1 MRLRNDLK
9 DFRRPFVVL
18 AVLAACSSFAGAQD
32 VRGLG
37 LGGALVP
44 GPGLA
49 AYNPAFAA
57 YPSDGRGGGLVL
69 PLGLLNFFINPQLNA
84 IDFVTNPA
92 KYNDPDNPNAPEFNV
107 LAAFDQATHLNTL
120 ILNPVPAPRQINV
133 NFSAGGVTLTD
144 ENGKP
149 LETNF
154 SSGFSTA
161 RGASAVGVSPL
172 FRIAFGVGAV
182 QFGLGVF
189 ISAGGPSLA
198 IDPKLQADLLAGN
211 GKLPPNTTYSSAVSG
226 AAKASAG
233 IAFDVGY
240 AMPIPLPALPGAT
253 LYAGGRGSGFYGL
266 ALVEVSALG
275 SLKTDSSGDLRSAT
289 PDYSVTVFRA
299 DPTNGGFG
307 YGLNADLGA
316 AVDLPGATLGVPELE
331 RLNVGLGIVGAI
343 DYYSWTGTEQ
353 TTTSA
358 GTSVPVASSRSGGGF
373 DPLVTLNVAGTFS
386 LANGLRVLAL
396 TDAQFGRGRLALHLG
411 AETQVGPLTVRGGLG
426 LDNGFK
432 FGLGASFDVSSGFG
446 LDVALTTHQA
456 PFYNHTNFG
465 IALAVRFGF

>member
-1 MRLRNDLK
+1 M
-9 DFRRPFVVL
+9 
-18 AVLAACSSFAGAQD
+18 
-32 VRGLG
+32 RGLG

-57 YPSDGRGGGLVL
+57 YPGDGRGGGLVL
-69 PLGLLNFFINPQLNA
+69 PLGLLNFFINPQLNV
-84 IDFVTNPA
+84 IDFLSNPA
-92 KYNDPDNPNAPEFNV
+92 RYNDPENPNAPEFNV
-107 LAAFDQATHLNTL
+107 LAAFDQVTHLNTL

-133 NFSAGGVTLTD
+133 NVSSSGVTLTD
-144 ENGKP
+144 ENGQP
-149 LETNF
+149 LQTNF
-154 SSGFSTA
+154 SSSLA
-161 RGASAVGVSPL
+161 NSRGASVVGVSPL
-172 FRIAFGVGAV
+172 FRIPFGVGPV

-189 ISAGGPSLA
+189 ISTGGPSLA
-198 IDPKLQADLLAGN
+198 IDPALQADLLAGS
-211 GKLPPNTTYSSAVSG
+211 GKLPPNTTYASAVSG

-240 AMPIPLPALPGAT
+240 AMPIALPTLPGAT

-266 ALVEVSALG
+266 ALVEVNATG
-275 SLKTDSSGDLRSAT
+275 SLQTDSSGDLRSAT
-289 PDYSVTVFRA
+289 PDYRVTVFRA
-299 DPTNGGFG
+299 DPSNGGFG
-307 YGLNADLGA
+307 FGLNADLGV

-331 RLNVGLGIVGAI
+331 RLNVGLGIVGLL

-353 TTTSA
+353 TITSA
-358 GTSVPVASSRSGGGF
+358 GTSVPVASSRSASGF

-386 LANGLRVLAL
+386 LASGLRVLAL

-411 AETQVGPLTVRGGLG
+411 AETQFGPLTVRGGLG

-432 FGLGASFDVSSGFG
+432 FGLGGSFDVSSNLGF
-446 LDVALTTHQA
+446 DVALTTHQA

>member
-1 MRLRNDLK
+1 MRPRTHWRAI
-9 DFRRPFVVL
+9 RRPLSTLVAI
-18 AVLAACSSFAGAQD
+18 AVCSSLAAAQD

-44 GPGLA
+44 GPSLGA
-49 AYNPAFAA
+49 FNPAFSA

-69 PLGLLNFFINPQLNA
+69 PLGLLNFFINPQINV
-84 IDFVTNPA
+84 IDLLSNPA
-92 KYNDPDNPNAPEFNV
+92 RYNDPANPNAPEFNV
-107 LAAFDQATHLNTL
+107 LAALDQATHLNTL

-133 NFSAGGVTLTD
+133 NVAASGVTLTD
-144 ENGKP
+144 QGGKP

-154 SSGFSTA
+154 STGVSNT
-161 RGASAVGVSPL
+161 RGTSAVGVSPL
-172 FRIAFGVGAV
+172 FRIPFGVGPV

-226 AAKASAG
+226 SAKASAG
-233 IAFDVGY
+233 IAFDVAF
-240 AMPIPLPALPGAT
+240 AMPIPLPGAT

-266 ALVEVSALG
+266 AHIDVRALG
-275 SLKTDSSGDLRSAT
+275 SLKTDSSGNLTSAT

-299 DPTNGGFG
+299 DPTNGGSGF
-307 YGLNADLGA
+307 GLNADLGV

-331 RLNVGLGIVGAI
+331 RLNVGLGIVGI
-343 DYYSWTGTEQ
+343 VDYYVWNGTEQ
-353 TTTSA
+353 TITSA
-358 GTSVPVASSRSGGGF
+358 GTSAPVASSRSGGGV

-386 LANGLRVLAL
+386 LAGGLRVLAV
-396 TDAQFGRGRLALHLG
+396 TDAQFGRGVLALHLG
-411 AETQVGPLTVRGGLG
+411 AEAQFGPFTLRGGLG

-432 FGLGASFDVSSGFG
+432 FGLGASFDVSSNFGF
-446 LDVALTTHQA
+446 DVALTTHQA
-456 PFYNHTNFG
+456 PFYNHANYG
-465 IALAVRFGF
+465 IALALRLGF

>member
-1 MRLRNDLK
+1 M
-9 DFRRPFVVL
+9 
-18 AVLAACSSFAGAQD
+18 AGAQD

-44 GPGLA
+44 GPALSA
-49 AYNPAFAA
+49 FNPAFSA

-69 PLGLLNFFINPQLNA
+69 PLGLLNFVVNPQLNV
-84 IDFVTNPA
+84 IGLLTNPA
-92 KYNDPDNPNAPEFNV
+92 QYNDPGNPNSPEFNV

-133 NFSAGGVTLTD
+133 NVSASGVTLTD
-144 ENGKP
+144 ENGQP
-149 LETNF
+149 LEANF
-154 SSGFSTA
+154 SSGFSAA

-172 FRIAFGVGAV
+172 FRIPFGIGPV

-189 ISAGGPSLA
+189 VNATGPNLA
-198 IDPKLQADLLAGN
+198 TDPKLQADLLAGS

-226 AAKASAG
+226 AANASAG
-233 IAFDVGY
+233 IAVDV
-240 AMPIPLPALPGAT
+240 AFAVPIALPTLPGAT

-266 ALVEVSALG
+266 ALVDVKAVG
-275 SLKTDSSGDLRSAT
+275 SLKTDSSGNLTSAT

-307 YGLNADLGA
+307 FGVNADLGV
-316 AVDLPGATLGVPELE
+316 AVDLPSAILGVPELE
-331 RLNVGLGIVGAI
+331 RLNVGLGVVGAL

-358 GTSVPVASSRSGGGF
+358 GTSAPIPSSRSGGGV
-373 DPLVTLNVAGTFS
+373 DPLVTVNVAGTFS
-386 LANGLRVLAL
+386 LAGGWRVLAL

-411 AETQVGPLTVRGGLG
+411 AEAQFGPFTVRGGLG

-432 FGLGASFDVSSGFG
+432 FGLGGSFDVSNNFGF
-446 LDVALTTHQA
+446 DVALTTHQA
-456 PFYNHTNFG
+456 PFYNHTNYG
-465 IALAVRFGF
+465 IALALRLGF